1 VFADTVLVNEFHTP
15 NEGIAGTLVEVYNQT
30 AGTLLF
36 SDFTNAAGGFNIA
49 LTGVEAGHLLPVVAD
64 RMDPSM
70 LRSEDPFWRDR
81 ALVELCAA
89 VLRSFRQAGV
99 TIVDHHAASRQ
110 FMDHLAEEKAQGRIV
125 PGDWSSAARFRV
137 SLAGFPPLV

>member
-49 LTGVEAGHLLPVVAD
+49 LTGVEAGHLLRISAPDTGLTDQTVSITGYTTGAAVYGEHVNFYNIVYAAFVTV
-64 RMDPSM
+64 PEPGGECKHSW
-70 LRSEDPFWRDR
+70 RSVW
-81 ALVELCAA
+81 VCAA
-89 VLRSFRQAGV
+89 SESGWLNFCIFCVSFW
-99 TIVDHHAASRQ
+99 
-110 FMDHLAEEKAQGRIV
+110 L
-125 PGDWSSAARFRV
+125 
-137 SLAGFPPLV
+137 